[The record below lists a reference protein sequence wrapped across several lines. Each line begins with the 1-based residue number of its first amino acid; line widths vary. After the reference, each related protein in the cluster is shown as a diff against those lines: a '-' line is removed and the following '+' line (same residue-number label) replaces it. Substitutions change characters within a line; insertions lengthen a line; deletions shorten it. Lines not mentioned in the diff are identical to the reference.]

1 LKILITGGKSATAL
15 KLVKAFDG
23 YQVVLADYGEV
34 PSFTSSAYTL
44 ISLGVKNEDTLAH
57 TLLNK
62 CLDEGIDLI
71 LPIHHFEIEAVA
83 KAKTLFNEFN
93 IQILLPN
100 REELDQYF
108 DAEDIVKA
116 KDWVV
121 FKSGEIIF
129 ASNNEVIPAN
139 TEQKNL
145 NGAFYLTKEDK
156 TRKFSLITI

>member
-15 KLVKAFDG
+15 KLVKAFDI

-34 PSFTSSAYTL
+34 PSFISKAYSL
-44 ISLGVKNEDTLAH
+44 ISLGAKNEDTLAH

-62 CLDEGIDLI
+62 CLDEGIDLL

-100 REELDQYF
+100 RKELDQYF
-108 DAEDIVKA
+108 NIENSYKA
-116 KDWVV
+116 DDWVV
-121 FKSGEIIF
+121 FRAGEIVF
-129 ASNNEVIPAN
+129 TTNNEVISKDN
-139 TEQKNL
+139 NQKNL
-145 NGAFYLTKEDK
+145 NGAFYLIKDDK
-156 TRKFSLITI
+156 TQFKLITI